1 MYAESVLAVTMK
13 AYWPCGWNCPQ
24 EIEGVVGSVER
35 RLVAS
40 ERSHY
45 TTRSNFTRFV
55 CIKIMIIRTAR
66 SSTSSMCFE
75 VLEWCTSWT
84 LDIKFD
90 HLGGSIRTSDIYEA
104 FSN

>member
-1 MYAESVLAVTMK
+1 
-13 AYWPCGWNCPQ
+13 
-24 EIEGVVGSVER
+24 
-35 RLVAS
+35 
-40 ERSHY
+40 
-45 TTRSNFTRFV
+45 
-55 CIKIMIIRTAR
+55 
-66 SSTSSMCFE
+66 MCFE